1 MYVVIKR
8 IYQEKGTLGN
18 LTIFDDSD
26 KKLGYDPLVYSCKTL
41 ELPNKN
47 NERQISCIPEGG
59 YDVVKIISPTKGACF
74 LLKNVPGRT
83 AIEIHIGNFASGKKV
98 DTQGCILPGLR
109 YLDMNA
115 DGTIDIV
122 ESTKAMG
129 KLLQLLPNTFKLK
142 IYS

>member
-1 MYVVIKR
+1 MYAVIQR
-8 IYQEKGTLGN
+8 VYQEKETLGEF
-18 LTIFDDSD
+18 TVFDDSD
-26 KKLGYDPLVYSCKTL
+26 KKLGYDSPTYFCKTL
-41 ELPNKN
+41 ELPNKGN
-47 NERQISCIPEGG
+47 TQQLSCIPEGE

-74 LLKNVPGRT
+74 LIKNVPGRT

-115 DGTIDIV
+115 DGIIDIV
-122 ESTKAMG
+122 ESTKAMD
-129 KLLQLLPNTFKLK
+129 KLLQILPNSFKLK